1 MKEAQWGL
9 EGRIQPD
16 LTVHIKSGG
25 MDFHVFGVRCRPACF
40 LSGLIVWCGL
50 PHRGR
55 ERLRTLFRL
64 LCCGAFDVLEGG
76 TDGAEWYGVI
86 CLGNPLGLSSI
97 QPLVDGRQLL
107 ICRDSRSRSRHE
119 GRPATPR

>member
-1 MKEAQWGL
+1 MPRVQRCLNQVEELAI
-9 EGRIQPD
+9 RIQPD

-40 LSGLIVWCGL
+40 PSGLILWCGL

-64 LCCGAFDVLEGG
+64 LCCGTFD
-76 TDGAEWYGVI
+76 
-86 CLGNPLGLSSI
+86 
-97 QPLVDGRQLL
+97 
-107 ICRDSRSRSRHE
+107 
-119 GRPATPR
+119 